1 MKKVFLLLSF
11 FIVSLFAKDGSILA
25 KELGL
30 KADTK
35 VKRQWNRIFSKEKY
49 LKRYGIYELS
59 QKDKDKLKSY
69 LLKNSADAI
78 SSEVAGD

>member
-1 MKKVFLLLSF
+1 MRRVFLLLTLLSF
-11 FIVSLFAKDGSILA
+11 SLFAKGGENLA
-25 KELGL
+25 NKLGL
-30 KADTK
+30 KAEKK
-35 VKRQWNRIFSKEKY
+35 VKRQWNRIFSKDKY

>member
-1 MKKVFLLLSF
+1 ML
-11 FIVSLFAKDGSILA
+11 SLFAKSGEHLA

-30 KADTK
+30 KADEK

-59 QKDKDKLKSY
+59 KEDKEELKSY
-69 LLKNSADAI
+69 LLKHSADSI